1 MGALPFNDRYHA
13 NCALRLPFDARLETF
28 FIDLRVALGDS
39 VIWCQEGDDGHA
51 GPGHC
56 EK

>member
-13 NCALRLPFDARLETF
+13 NCAWRLPFDARLETF